1 MVISHSSFIF
11 FKKNS
16 QKKEVMVMTGL
27 ARFLKEKPWHR
38 INVGEFT
45 KKHDLKKALEAE
57 PCSREYFKGMK
68 TQDKRKKFMHSYRVV
83 QILIYHMERSGVIGN
98 LISLEYLDIILAA
111 AFFHDVLEDVSW
123 SALDDIERSF
133 GEMVALLVWV
143 LSRDEEKF
151 SKEIY
156 FSRIADFIFSAII
169 KLADRLHNLRN
180 MTKNLGKRDFPSE
193 RLERQINETW
203 DFIAPMA
210 VKVMEQYPE
219 YKPIIDEMYDEL
231 LVALAEA
238 EWALSKA

>member
-1 MVISHSSFIF
+1 MADLLRLSG
-11 FKKNS
+11 K
-16 QKKEVMVMTGL
+16 
-27 ARFLKEKPWHR
+27 RPWHR
-38 INVGEFT
+38 INVREFA
-45 KKHDLKKALEAE
+45 KKNNLKKTLEAE
-57 PCSREYFKGMK
+57 KCSREYFKGMK
-68 TQDKRKKFMHSYRVV
+68 THDKRRKFIHSYRVV
-83 QILIYHMERSGVIGN
+83 QILIYHIERSGVIGN

-143 LSRDEEKF
+143 LSRDEERF

-180 MTKNLGKRDFPSE
+180 MTKNLGEKDFPPE
-193 RLERQINETW
+193 RLERQICETW
-203 DFIAPMA
+203 DFITPMA
-210 VKVMEQYPE
+210 VKAMKQYPE

-231 LVALAEA
+231 LRAIAEA
-238 EWALSKA
+238 EYALLKV